1 MTREPRIPCDGA
13 ALPALAEQKLA
24 LRKELLARRRALD
37 PALKAAWDAR
47 IAAHL
52 LAWRRDA
59 QAAVIGVYWPLAGEP
74 DLMDAYD
81 ALAREGVRLALPV
94 VLERDA
100 PLGFADWVPGE
111 AMMKDAMGV
120 AVPQLLRAVV
130 CPPVLLVPCLG
141 FNGER
146 FRLGY
151 GGGYYDRTLALMPR
165 PVTVGVAYASLAAEF
180 ASAAHDVALD
190 FIITEAA

>member
-13 ALPALAEQKLA
+13 ALPALAEQKAA

-37 PALKAAWDAR
+37 PASKADWDAR
-47 IAAHL
+47 IGAHL
-52 LAWRRDA
+52 LAWWREAKVDML
-59 QAAVIGVYWPLAGEP
+59 GVYWPLAAEP
-74 DLMDAYD
+74 DLKDAYD

-100 PLGFADWVPGE
+100 PLGFALWVPGE
-111 AMMKDAMGV
+111 DMVKDAMGV
-120 AVPQLLRAVV
+120 AVPQALRMVA
-130 CPPVLLVPCLG
+130 CPPVLLLPCLG

-151 GGGYYDRTLALMPR
+151 GGGYYDRTLETQPR
-165 PVTVGVAYASLAAEF
+165 PVTVGIAYASLAAEF

-190 FIITEAA
+190 FIITEEA